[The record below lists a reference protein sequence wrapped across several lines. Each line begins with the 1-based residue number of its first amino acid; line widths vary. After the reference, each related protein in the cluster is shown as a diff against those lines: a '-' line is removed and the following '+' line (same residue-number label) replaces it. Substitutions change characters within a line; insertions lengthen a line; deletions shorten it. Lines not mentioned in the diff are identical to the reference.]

1 MHLGDEKLRRYLR
14 KVTADLREARRH
26 IDEMEQREREPIAI
40 VGMAC
45 RYPGGVSSPAELWD
59 LVASGTDAIG
69 ELPENRGW
77 DVERLYDP
85 DPDHT
90 GTTYSRHGGFL
101 YDCGDFDAEFF
112 SIGPRE
118 ALAMDPQQRILLECA
133 WETVESA
140 GIDPASLVG
149 SRTGVFAGV
158 MHNDYGVGNV
168 PSELEG
174 YRATGIEDSVISGRV
189 SYTLGLEGPA
199 VSLDTAC
206 SSSLVT
212 VHLASQALRLGE
224 CDLALAGG
232 VMVFATP
239 DAFIEFSRQRG
250 LSADGRCKSF
260 SAGADGIGWAE
271 GVGLLMLERLSQ
283 ARRNGHRVLAL
294 VRGSAVNQDGAS
306 NGLTAPNGPS
316 QERVI
321 RQALASAGLTP
332 SEIDAVEAHGTGTP
346 LGDPIEAQAL
356 LATYGQGRSGDPVWL
371 GALKSNIG
379 HSAAASG
386 VGGIIKM
393 VQALRHGEL
402 PRTLHAEE
410 LSPHVDWSEGE
421 VRLLSSPVSWP
432 AGERVRRAGVSSFG
446 VSGTN
451 AHVILEEAPPLEA
464 ASPAEETAGGGQPAE
479 ATTTATASA
488 PAADEPAVGATAPAD
503 VSAVGATAPADESAG
518 GAAPAASG
526 QLPFLVSAATGEA
539 LTAQAARLAAHLED
553 RPEIGLDGLAAALA
567 LGRARLAQRAVV
579 VSGERAE
586 LIHSLEALARGE
598 ATEGIVQ
605 GLAAGGRKVAF
616 LFSGQG
622 SQWAGMGRE
631 LWDCAP
637 VFAEQMQACAEALGA
652 HCEWS
657 LEEVLRGEDGAR
669 AFERVDVVQ
678 PALFAVMVSLAAL
691 WRSFG
696 VEPAV
701 VVGHSQGEIAAAY
714 VAGGLSLDDAARVV
728 ALRSRALAEELSGRG
743 GMVSVSLPAAQV
755 EEDLKEWGQRISL
768 AVVNGPSSVVVAG
781 EPDALRELLS
791 RYQAREVRAREIP
804 VDYASHSVQ
813 IETIQER
820 LARDLATIAPRSGEI
835 PFHSTTTGGLLD
847 TSELDAA
854 YWYTNLRQ
862 TVHFHE
868 ATRALL
874 EGSIT
879 TFVEMSPHPV
889 LTMAVEETIEAYGA
903 EPGSEPGA
911 VAAIGSLRREQGGL
925 ERFLLSL
932 AEAWAH
938 GVEVDWGA
946 LLDRERAKDVEL
958 PSYAFQRKHYWLSS
972 RAGPTDA
979 NALGQASAEHPLLGA
994 AMAAAGEQEGWFF
1007 TGRIS
1012 LQSHPWLRDHA
1023 AMESVLLPG
1032 TAFLELALA
1041 AGERAASPL
1050 VDELTLERPLLIAE
1064 DEAVHLQLSI
1074 AEPDEAGKRAFEIYS
1089 RPQAAA
1095 EEEAGGEQQWTRHAS
1110 GTLGADEERSLP
1122 GKELREFA
1130 ERAWPPEGAREI
1142 ETDFLYDRLAEVGYN
1157 YGPSFQ
1163 GLRSAWRLGEE
1174 IYAEIALDED
1184 SASQAA
1190 GFALHPALSDSA
1202 LHTALL
1208 SALDGKQGGEVGVPF
1223 SFGGVHLY
1231 CQGARALRVRLRG
1244 EGEAFNVSALDES
1257 GAPVFE
1263 IAALQTRVIDQSQL
1277 RAARRTSHESLFEL
1291 GWSELQGQAS
1301 PNGAQ
1306 LHASM
1311 LGEGEGVDGAWIE
1324 LERHADLEALE
1335 AAIEAGAAVPE
1346 LVLLDARAIVADAAL
1361 ESSLDGGLS
1370 IDRDHDLAAGVRMAT
1385 ARLLALAR
1393 AWVASTPLAEARLLL
1408 MTQGA
1413 VAATAG
1419 EAPNLLQAALVGLLR
1434 SAQSE
1439 NPGRFGVVDLD
1450 TSEASRGAAL
1460 YGALT
1465 SEEPELAL
1473 RAGALLAP
1481 RLQRA
1486 ATPPQKQALEPF
1498 DPDGTVLITGG
1509 TGGLGALLATHLVS
1523 SHGAR
1528 HLVLASRSGERSDS
1542 ARALAAELR
1551 ELGCEV
1557 RIAACDVSDRAQ
1569 VERLIAEI
1577 PAEHPL
1583 TTAIQ
1588 ASGVLDDGLLETM
1601 DEESLFRVMIPK
1613 VDAAI
1618 NLHELTL
1625 QAPRL
1630 RELIL
1635 FSSASSAVGSPG
1647 QSNYAA
1653 ANAFLDALSA
1663 YRRAQGLPSLALAWG
1678 TWEQSTGMTRTLS
1691 ESDRARIARVGISS
1705 ISDEEGL
1712 ELFDISRGLD
1722 EALLVP
1728 MRMDPAGLRGQAKA
1742 GTLLPVLRG
1751 LVRMPARRAAD
1762 AKGSLARK
1770 LADTPEAEW
1779 DAIVA
1784 ELVRGHV
1791 AGVLGHDSADSV
1803 DPRRAFKELGFDS
1816 LGAVDLRN
1824 RLNQASGL
1832 KLPSTL
1838 IFDYPTPSAV
1848 AGFLRSKIE
1857 GTTRA
1862 APRAKRSAV
1871 RTDEPIAIVGMSCR
1885 YPGGVS
1891 SPDALW
1897 ELVTS
1902 EVDAIGEFPDDRGW
1916 DLERLFDPDPDNPGT
1931 SYSRRGG
1938 FLYDAGDFDADF
1950 FSIGPREAL
1959 AMDPQQRLLLE
1970 ASWEAFEDAGV
1981 DPLSL
1986 RGSLT
1991 GVFTGVMY
1999 QDYATNA
2006 GPVPA
2011 ELEGYLGTGSAGSV
2025 VSGRLA
2031 YTYGL
2036 EGPAVSVDTACS
2048 SSLVAIHLACQA
2060 LRAGECELALAGGVT
2075 VLSSPGL
2082 FVAFSRQRGLAV
2094 DGRCKSFGAGADGA
2108 GFSDGAGLILL
2119 EPLSDARR
2127 HGHRVLGLVRGS
2139 AVNQDGASNGLTAPN
2154 GPSQERVIRQ
2164 ALDSAGLSAGDVQ
2177 VVEGHGTGTTL
2188 GDPIEAQALLA
2199 TYGQE
2204 RAGAPLWL
2212 GSVKSNIGHT
2222 QAAAGVAGVIKMVQA
2237 MRHGLLPK
2245 TLHADEPS
2253 PLVDWSEGEVRLL
2266 SEQAPW
2272 ENESG
2277 PRRAAVSS
2285 FGISGT
2291 NAHVILE
2298 ETPLAR
2304 EDAPAQQPRAANAP
2318 LLAEL
2323 ESLPFLVSAANAD
2336 ALAAQAASLAAHL
2349 RARPEPELAGVAGAL
2364 ALDRARLS
2372 HRGVVL
2378 AGDAQTLAA
2387 SLDALA
2393 RGESSDGIFRTAP
2406 AAGREGARVAF
2417 LFSGQGSQWPGMG
2430 AGLYRAFPVFAD
2442 ALDEVCAAL
2451 DGHLERSL
2459 KELMFAVEDS
2469 EEASL
2474 LGRTQFTQP
2483 ALFALEVALYRLV
2496 SSFALKPDFLMGHSI
2511 GELSAAHA
2519 AGVLSL
2525 EDACT
2530 LVAARGRLMG
2540 ALPDGGAMAATN
2552 VTEQEA
2558 LESLAGYEGRLGLAA
2573 VNGPRAVVVSGEEQ
2587 ALAEWE
2593 GAFAGE
2599 GRKLTRLRVSHAF
2612 HSRLMEPML
2621 EELTAL
2627 ASGLAFAEPKLPIVS
2642 NVSGAALSVEQAT
2655 SPAYWAEHVRRTVRF
2670 HDGVRFLAEAG
2681 VSRFL
2686 ELGPDGVLSAMAHD
2700 CLDDEQAPA
2709 GRSLLASSLRARRP
2723 ESRELLGLLAQADV
2737 HGVDV
2742 DWGAL
2747 FHEAGANRVELPTY
2761 AFQRRRYWLTS
2772 RAGATDAG
2780 SLGQS
2785 SAEHPLLGSAMA
2797 LAGEGEG
2804 WLFTGRVSL
2813 KTHPWIADHAVMGQA
2828 LMPGTGFLE
2837 LALSAGERVGAAIL
2851 EELTLE
2857 QPLLLGEEGAVQVQL
2872 SISEPDEE
2880 GRRALAIYARPEGS
2894 LGEEELEHE
2903 AWTRHAAGALVTT
2916 AEGALDEHPGAPA
2929 AAELEALAQEAWP
2942 PAGAQELDTEF
2953 LYDRLAEAGYNYGP
2967 VFQGLRAAW
2976 SHGEDLYA
2984 EVAVEPDED
2993 AGRDGFAIHP
3003 ALLDAALHSAFLGA
3017 LHDGELGELEVPFA
3031 FSGVRLLGRGA
3042 SALRVRLAVA
3052 AGRSEPSLLA
3062 LDEAGAPVLSVQAL
3076 QTRAI
3081 DRDRLKGARPA
3092 SQEALFEL
3100 RWAELQ
3106 SASPNGS
3113 RLHAAVLG
3121 GGASRLEGAGVEL
3134 MRYQSLQRLELALE
3148 TGAAPPELVL
3158 LEASSIVEHPDA
3170 AAGAEEVAASRVA
3183 GGELAV
3189 EEVVGGQVPG
3199 EELAGEV
3206 RRIAARAL
3214 ELFQAWIASE
3224 RLSEAKLVLVTDGA
3238 LAVRRRETPSLAQAA
3253 LVGLVRSARAEH
3265 PTRFGLLDLDTSEA
3279 SRDALYGALSSDE
3292 SELALREGALY
3303 APRMGRAAAPVEPA
3317 AIPLEADRTV
3327 LITGGT
3333 GGLGALLARHLAA
3346 QGARRLLLAS
3356 RSGEAAAGAGELAL
3370 ELRELGCEV
3379 RIVACDVSRREQ
3391 LEELLGSVAG
3401 EHPLGLV
3408 VHTAGVLDDATIETL
3423 DGERLARV
3431 LAPKVD
3437 GAIHLHELT
3446 ARADGVE
3453 LVLFSSAAATVGSP
3467 GQGNYAAA
3475 NAFLDALAAHRRAL
3489 GLAGLSLAWGAWDQ
3503 AGGGMTETLGE
3514 VDRARLARVGI
3525 LPLSAEQGLDLFD
3538 LARTLEEPLLVP
3550 VRLDTAALRAQAK
3563 AGMLPPVLQALIRMP
3578 ARRVSDTKG
3587 SLTSRLGDAPES
3599 EWDAILA
3606 ELVRGHVA
3614 GVLGHASAEAVD
3626 PQRAFKEL
3634 GFDSLAAVELRNRLG
3649 QATALKLP
3657 STLIFDY
3664 PTPAAVAGFLR
3675 SKAQG
3680 AGGASAVPAR
3690 RAVRTDEPIAIVG
3703 MSCRFPGGVASP
3715 EDLWQLVAEGRDA
3728 IGDFPS
3734 DRGWDVERLYDPDP
3748 DRSGTTY
3755 TRSGGFLYDAGEFDA
3770 DFFSIG
3776 PREALAMDPQQRLLL
3791 EVAWEAFEDA
3801 GVDPASLKGS
3811 QTGVFTGVMYG
3822 DYGTNVGPV
3831 PAEVEGYLGIGSTGS
3846 VVSGRLAYMFGLEG
3860 PAMTIDTACSSSL
3873 VAMHLASQALHS
3885 GECDLALAGGVTVIS
3900 HPGVFVSFSRQR
3912 GLSPDGRCKS
3922 FGAEAD
3928 GVGWGEGVG
3937 LLLLERLSDA
3947 QRHGHRVL
3955 GLVRGSAVNQ
3965 DGASNGLTAPNGPSQ
3980 VRVIRQALASAG
3992 LSSGDVHAV
4001 EAHGTGTTLGDPVEA
4016 QALLATYGQ
4025 ERDGAAPLWLGS
4037 VKSNIGHTQAAA
4049 GVAGVIKMVEAMR
4062 HGVLPRTLHAEVP
4075 SAHVD
4080 WSEGEVRLLS
4090 EPAPWEVN
4098 GTPRRAGVSSFGIS
4112 GTNAH
4117 VILEEPPREQV
4128 QPALPP
4134 GADGDAAAVASPGV
4148 LPFLVSASS
4157 REALAGQAARLGE
4170 FVSADPEL
4178 DPRQLAGALA
4188 LDRARLSHRAVVVAE
4203 EREEL
4208 LAGLSALE
4216 REGGIDNLF
4225 RGVSNSGRVAFLFSG
4240 QGSQWAGMGSE
4251 LHRAFPVFADTL
4263 DEVCGVLDVHLQRPL
4278 QELLFAAKGS
4288 EEEVLLG
4295 RTQFTQPALFAI
4307 EVALFKLVSSFGVKP
4322 DFLLGHSIGELSA
4335 AFVAGVFSLEDACA
4349 LVAARGR
4356 LMGALPDG
4364 GAMAAVISSEREVL
4378 ASLDGFADRL
4388 SVAAVNAP
4396 QGVVVSGDG
4405 EALAEWE
4412 ASLGDRKVTRLR
4424 VSHAFHSRLMD
4435 PMLEELEAVIDGLS
4449 PHEPSIPIVSN
4460 VTGEVLS
4467 AQDAGS
4473 AGYWAGHVRR
4483 TVRFCDGVR
4492 FLHAAGVT
4500 RFLELGPDG
4509 VLSALTHQCLDHDA
4523 ADGVADGATG
4533 GVADGATGGMA
4544 DGAMEG
4550 AAHGEIL
4557 IVSSLRARR
4566 PETRELLGFL
4576 AQAHVHGVDVDWGAL
4591 LGRAQRARVELPTY
4605 AFQRRHY
4612 WLEGATG
4619 ATDAGSLGMGAG
4631 EHPLLS
4637 TALHLAGDRDGWL
4650 FTGRLSLKSHPWL
4663 KDHAVMEQILMPGTG
4678 FLDLALA
4685 AAERVGARLVEELT
4699 LERPMLFSDDGAVQ
4713 VQLSVAEPDEEG
4725 RRAIAIYSRA
4735 QDSLGEQ
4742 PEIEEWT
4749 RHASGMLGEGESPPE
4764 LDELARQT
4772 WPPTGAEELDSE
4784 FLYDRLAEA
4793 GYNYGPAFQGL
4804 RAAWRVGEELYA
4816 EVVLDSEQ
4824 TLDPEPARD
4833 SREAGFAVHPALLDA
4848 ALHTAFLGALD
4859 DGRTSALEVPFSFSG
4874 VRLLG
4879 RGANVLR
4886 VRLAGKEADTPS
4898 LLALDGSGA
4907 PVLSIQT
4914 LETRAID
4921 ESQLRASRSPG
4932 HDALFE
4938 LGWTQLQGDSA
4949 SPNGSLPRVAML
4961 GEGNDEGEGESNG
4974 EGGGAG
4980 RGVEA
4985 AGIELERYGDLA
4997 ALEAA
5002 LEGGAVVPEQVLVDA
5017 RTLAAMATASR
5028 EEPRAQA
5035 SAKLP
5040 DGLAASVRQGATRA
5054 LELLQA
5060 WVASERL
5067 AEARLVLV
5075 TEGAVAV
5082 LEGEAPDLAQA
5093 ALVGLMRSAQS
5104 EHPGRFAL
5112 LDRGVGEPLGG
5123 TLHSVLAS
5131 AEPELAARAGSL
5143 YAPRLARVAASAQEL
5158 PVRSFDTDGTVL
5170 ITGGTGGLG
5179 ALLARH
5185 LVVEHGVLRLLLVSR
5200 SGEAATGAAA
5210 LRAELQ
5216 ELGCEV
5222 RIVPCDVSQAE
5233 PLRELLAAV
5242 PAEHPLSAVV
5252 HTAGVLDDG
5261 VIESLDSERLAR
5273 TMAPKVDAAVN
5284 LHELIGATELILF
5297 SSAAATVGS
5306 PGQGNYAAANAF
5318 LDALAAHRRARG
5330 LPGTSLAWGAW
5341 DQATGMTETLGDA
5354 DRARFE
5360 RLGITPLSGERGLEL
5375 FDLARSVD
5383 RALLVPMQLDT
5394 AALRTQAK
5402 AGMLPAVLQGLIRMP
5417 ARRASDA
5424 EGALSARLA
5433 AAPEPEWDAIV
5444 LGLVRSQVAGVL
5456 GHDTADAVDPQ
5467 RAFKDLGFDS
5477 LAAVELR
5484 NRLGQA
5490 TAMKLPSTLIF
5501 DHPTPAAVARLI
5513 RAKLPREGAARPA
5526 IDEGLD
5532 RLEALLPSLAS
5543 DNDEQARV
5551 KVRLQA
5557 LTRRVETLLLDGAHA
5572 EAEAE
5577 EDMAEALESA
5587 SDDEV
5592 FALLDK
5598 RRGGPDN
5605 DTDEMEAR

>member
-1 MHLGDEKLRRYLR
+1 MSDSSVHLGDDKLRRYLK

-40 VGMAC
+40 VGMSC
-45 RYPGGVSSPAELWD
+45 RYPGGVASPEQLWE
-59 LVASGTDAIG
+59 LVAAGTDAIG

-101 YDCGDFDAEFF
+101 YDSGEFDAEFF

-133 WETVESA
+133 WETFESA
-140 GIDPASLVG
+140 GIDPASLAG

-158 MHNDYGVGNV
+158 MHNDYGVGTGPV
-168 PSELEG
+168 PGELEG
-174 YRATGIEDSVISGRV
+174 YRATGIEDSVISGRLA
-189 SYTLGLEGPA
+189 YTFGLEGPA

-212 VHLASQALRLGE
+212 IHLASQALRLGE

-232 VMVFATP
+232 VTVFATP
-239 DAFIEFSRQRG
+239 TAFIQFSRQRG

-260 SAGADGIGWAE
+260 SADADGIGWAE
-271 GVGLLMLERLSQ
+271 GVGLLMLERLSE

-321 RQALASAGLTP
+321 RQALASAGLSPT
-332 SEIDAVEAHGTGTP
+332 EIDAIEAHGTGTP

-356 LATYGQGRSGDPVWL
+356 LATYGQGRSGRPLWL

-379 HSAAASG
+379 HSAAAAG
-386 VGGIIKM
+386 VAGVIKM
-393 VQALRHGEL
+393 VQSMRHGEL
-402 PRTLHAEE
+402 AQTLHSDEP
-410 LSPHVDWSEGE
+410 SPHVDWTEGD
-421 VRLLSSPVSWP
+421 VRLLSEHRAWERN
-432 AGERVRRAGVSSFG
+432 GEAPRRAGVSSFG

-451 AHVILEEAPPLEA
+451 AHVILEEAPRLEQ
-464 ASPAEETAGGGQPAE
+464 ASPAG
-479 ATTTATASA
+479 
-488 PAADEPAVGATAPAD
+488 
-503 VSAVGATAPADESAG
+503 ESAG
-518 GAAPAASG
+518 VPAPGA
-526 QLPFLVSAATGEA
+526 LPFLVSAATGEA
-539 LTAQAARLAAHLED
+539 LTQQAARLAAHL
-553 RPEIGLDGLAAALA
+553 RRQPEIGLERVAAALA
-567 LGRARLAQRAVV
+567 LGRARLSHRATILA
-579 VSGERAE
+579 GERE
-586 LIHSLEALARGE
+586 QLLRSLDALAREETADGL
-598 ATEGIVQ
+598 VR
-605 GLAAGGRKVAF
+605 GLAGGGRKIAF

-631 LWDCAP
+631 LWDSSP
-637 VFAEQMQACAEALGA
+637 VFAAQMRACADALGA
-652 HCEWS
+652 YCDWS
-657 LEEVLRGEDGAR
+657 LEDVLRGGDGAPSLD
-669 AFERVDVVQ
+669 RVDVVQ

-696 VEPAV
+696 VEPSV

-728 ALRSRALAEELSGRG
+728 VLRSRAIAEEVSGRG
-743 GMVSVSLPAAQV
+743 GMVSVSLPAEQV
-755 EEDLKEWGQRISL
+755 ESDLKEWGERISL

-781 EPDALRELLS
+781 KPEALQELLA
-791 RYQAREVRAREIP
+791 RYEARDVRARTIP
-804 VDYASHSVQ
+804 VDYASHSAQ
-813 IETIQER
+813 IGAIEGR
-820 LARDLATIAPRSGEI
+820 LARELAAIAPRSGEI
-835 PFHSTTTGGLLD
+835 PFHSTTTGALLD
-847 TSELDAA
+847 TAALDGA

-862 TVHFHE
+862 TVRFHE

-874 EGSIT
+874 ESATT

-889 LTMAVEETIEAYGA
+889 LTTAVEETIEAH
-903 EPGSEPGA
+903 GSEPGA
-911 VAAIGSLRREQGGL
+911 VAAIGSLRREQGGF

-932 AEAWAH
+932 AEAWSH
-938 GVEVDWGA
+938 GVEVGWEE
-946 LLDRERAKDVEL
+946 LLDRAHALDVEL
-958 PSYAFQRKHYWLSS
+958 PSYAFQRKRYWLASEAGASDASS
-972 RAGPTDA
+972 
-979 NALGQASAEHPLLGA
+979 LGQVSAEHPLLGA
-994 AMAAAGEQEGWFF
+994 AMALAGEHEGWLF
-1007 TGRIS
+1007 TGRVS
-1012 LQSHPWLRDHA
+1012 LPTHPWLEDHA
-1023 AMESVLLPG
+1023 AMETVLMPG
-1032 TAFLELALA
+1032 TGFLELALA
-1041 AGERAASPL
+1041 VGER
-1050 VDELTLERPLLIAE
+1050 VDSRVVEELTLERPLLLA
-1064 DEAVHLQLSI
+1064 DATAVDVQLSVS
-1074 AEPDEAGKRAFEIYS
+1074 EPDDAGKRSIAIYS
-1089 RPQAAA
+1089 RPQSGF
-1095 EEEAGGEQQWTRHAS
+1095 EEEPDAGEWIRHAS
-1110 GTLGADEERSLP
+1110 GTLASDGEELLASA
-1122 GKELREFA
+1122 ELQAFA
-1130 ERAWPPEGAREI
+1130 GQSWPPEDAEAI
-1142 ETDFLYDRLAEVGYN
+1142 DTDFLYERLADAGYN
-1157 YGPSFQ
+1157 YGPTFQ
-1163 GLRSAWRLGEE
+1163 GLRAAWRAGDEL
-1174 IYAEIALDED
+1174 YAEIALAEEQ
-1184 SASQAA
+1184 ATAA
-1190 GFALHPALSDSA
+1190 GEFGLHPALSDAA

-1208 SALDGKQGGEVGVPF
+1208 GVLDGERDSEVGVPF
-1223 SFGGVHLY
+1223 SFSAVRLY
-1231 CQGARALRVRLRG
+1231 GQGAAALRVRLGGDG
-1244 EGEAFNVSALDES
+1244 ETLSLSALDES
-1257 GAPVFE
+1257 GAPVFAIE
-1263 IAALQTRVIDQSQL
+1263 ALQTRVIDRGQL
-1277 RAARRTSHESLFEL
+1277 QAARRATSIDSLYAYRWVEL
-1291 GWSELQGQAS
+1291 QEAPPDDSELYA
-1301 PNGAQ
+1301 A
-1306 LHASM
+1306 M
-1311 LGEGEGVDGAWIE
+1311 LGDGAPIE
-1324 LERHADLEALE
+1324 APGIVLERYSELAALTAAVEGGAAAPEVVLVDAAAIAGPAAHGSGDGDGEDVSVE
-1335 AAIEAGAAVPE
+1335 AAG
-1346 LVLLDARAIVADAAL
+1346 
-1361 ESSLDGGLS
+1361 S
-1370 IDRDHDLAAGVRMAT
+1370 
-1385 ARLLALAR
+1385 
-1393 AWVASTPLAEARLLL
+1393 
-1408 MTQGA
+1408 A
-1413 VAATAG
+1413 VAATAAVATAASVDADGGLAARVRESTARLLELAQAWIAAPALTEAKLVLVTEKAVAASSG
-1419 EAPNLLQAALVGLLR
+1419 EAPDLSQAALVGLMR

-1439 NPGRFGVVDLD
+1439 HPGRFGVVDLD
-1450 TSEASRGAAL
+1450 GGEGSRGAAL
-1460 YGALT
+1460 QGALT

-1473 RAGALLAP
+1473 REGALYAP
-1481 RLQRA
+1481 RLARTA
-1486 ATPPQKQALEPF
+1486 AQAEADGAEPLASP
-1498 DPDGTVLITGG
+1498 DPEGTVLITGG
-1509 TGGLGALLATHLVS
+1509 TGGLGALLAIHLVES
-1523 SHGAR
+1523 RGVK
-1528 HLVLASRSGERSDS
+1528 HLVLASRSGEKAES
-1542 ARALAAELR
+1542 AKALAAELR
-1551 ELGCEV
+1551 DLGCGV
-1557 RIAACDVSDRAQ
+1557 RIVACDVSDRAQ
-1569 VERLIAEI
+1569 VQELIASI

-1583 TTAIQ
+1583 TTVIQ

-1601 DEESLFRVMIPK
+1601 DEERLFRVMTPK
-1613 VDAAI
+1613 VDAAL

-1625 QAPRL
+1625 QA
-1630 RELIL
+1630 ELAEFIL
-1635 FSSASSAVGSPG
+1635 FSSAAATVGSPG

-1653 ANAFLDALSA
+1653 ANSFLDALSA
-1663 YRRAQGLPSLALAWG
+1663 HRRARGLPALSLAWG
-1678 TWEQSTGMTRTLS
+1678 AWDQSTGMTGTLS
-1691 ESDRARIARVGISS
+1691 EADRARIARVGISS
-1705 ISDEEGL
+1705 LSDELGL
-1712 ELFDISRGLD
+1712 KLFDVARTID
-1722 EALLVP
+1722 ESLLVP
-1728 MRMDPAGLRGQAKA
+1728 MSMDMGALRTQAKA
-1742 GTLLPVLRG
+1742 GMLPPVLRG
-1751 LVRMPARRAAD
+1751 LVRMGPRRASE

-1770 LADTPEAEW
+1770 LAEAPESEW
-1779 DAIVA
+1779 EAIVA

-1791 AGVLGHDSADSV
+1791 AGVLGHDSPEAV
-1803 DPRRAFKELGFDS
+1803 DPQRAFKELGFDS
-1816 LGAVDLRN
+1816 LGAVELRN

-1848 AGFLRSKIE
+1848 AAFLRLKIE
-1857 GTTRA
+1857 GA
-1862 APRAKRSAV
+1862 SSGAPRARRSTT

-1885 YPGGVS
+1885 YPGGVA
-1891 SPDALW
+1891 SPEDLW
-1897 ELVTS
+1897 ELIAS

-1938 FLYDAGDFDADF
+1938 FLYDAGEFDADF

-1981 DPLSL
+1981 DPLGL

-1999 QDYATNA
+1999 GDYGMNA

-2060 LRAGECELALAGGVT
+2060 LRAGECDLALAGGVT
-2075 VLSSPGL
+2075 VLSDPGL
-2082 FVAFSRQRGLAV
+2082 FIGFSRQRGLAV

-2108 GFSDGAGLILL
+2108 GFSDGAGLILV
-2119 EPLSDARR
+2119 ERLSDAQR
-2127 HGHRVLGLVRGS
+2127 HGHRILGLVRGS

-2164 ALDSAGLSAGDVQ
+2164 ALASAGLSPGDVH
-2177 VVEGHGTGTTL
+2177 VVEGHGTGTSL

-2204 RAGAPLWL
+2204 RDGAAPLWL

-2222 QAAAGVAGVIKMVQA
+2222 QAAAGVAGVIKMIQA
-2237 MRHGLLPK
+2237 MRHGVLPK

-2266 SEQAPW
+2266 SEPAPW
-2272 ENESG
+2272 EVNG
-2277 PRRAAVSS
+2277 TPRRAAVSS

-2298 ETPLAR
+2298 ETPPAR
-2304 EDAPAQQPRAANAP
+2304 EDAPAREPPSADAP

-2323 ESLPFLVSAANAD
+2323 ESLPFLLSAASAEG
-2336 ALAAQAASLAAHL
+2336 LAAQGASLAAHL
-2349 RARPEPELAGVAGAL
+2349 RARPELDPRGVAAAL

-2378 AGDAQTLAA
+2378 AGEPEALAA
-2387 SLDALA
+2387 SLEALA
-2393 RGESSDGIFRTAP
+2393 RGESADGIFRTAP
-2406 AAGREGARVAF
+2406 GGEEGAKVAF

-2430 AGLYRAFPVFAD
+2430 AGLYRAFPVFAR
-2442 ALDEVCAAL
+2442 ALDEACAAL
-2451 DGHLERSL
+2451 DVRLGRSL
-2459 KELMFAVEDS
+2459 QELMFAAEGS
-2469 EEASL
+2469 AEASL
-2474 LGRTQFTQP
+2474 LGQTQYTQP
-2483 ALFALEVALYRLV
+2483 ALFALEVALHRLV
-2496 SSFALKPDFLMGHSI
+2496 SSFGLRPDFLMGHSI
-2511 GELSAAHA
+2511 GELTAAHV

-2540 ALPDGGAMAATN
+2540 ALPGGGAMAAASAG
-2552 VTEQEA
+2552 EQETLA
-2558 LESLAGYEGRLGLAA
+2558 SLAGFEGRLELAA

-2587 ALAEWE
+2587 ALSEWE

-2599 GRKLTRLRVSHAF
+2599 SRKLTRLRVSHAF
-2612 HSRLMEPML
+2612 HSRLMDPML
-2621 EELTAL
+2621 EELTEL
-2627 ASGLAFAEPKLPIVS
+2627 ARGLAFAEPRLPIVS
-2642 NVSGAALSVEQAT
+2642 NVSGAVLSAEQAT
-2655 SPAYWAEHVRRTVRF
+2655 SATYWAEHVRRTVRF
-2670 HDGVRFLAEAG
+2670 HDGVRFLAQAG
-2681 VSRFL
+2681 VNRFL

-2700 CLDDEQAPA
+2700 CLEEEAA
-2709 GRSLLASSLRARRP
+2709 ERALLASSMRARRP
-2723 ESRELLGLLAQADV
+2723 ESSELLSLLAQAHV
-2737 HGVDV
+2737 HSVDV

-2747 FHEAGANRVELPTY
+2747 FDSSVARGVELPTY
-2761 AFQRRRYWLTS
+2761 AFQRRHYWLTS

-2797 LAGEGEG
+2797 LAGEREG

-2813 KTHPWIADHAVMGQA
+2813 RSHPWIADHAVMGQA

-2872 SISEPDEE
+2872 SVAEPDEQ
-2880 GRRALAIYARPEGS
+2880 GRRAFAIYSRPESS
-2894 LGEEELEHE
+2894 LGEELELE
-2903 AWTRHAAGALVTT
+2903 AWTRHAAGTLVTT
-2916 AEGALDEHPGAPA
+2916 GEGSSGRSAGADA
-2929 AAELEALAQEAWP
+2929 AAELEAFAGQAWP
-2942 PAGAQELDTEF
+2942 PPGARELDTEF

-2976 SHGEDLYA
+2976 RHGEDLYA
-2984 EVAVEPDED
+2984 EVAIEPDED
-2993 AGRDGFAIHP
+2993 AGLDGFAIHP
-3003 ALLDAALHSAFLGA
+3003 ALLDGALHSAFLGA
-3017 LHDGELGELEVPFA
+3017 LHDGEAGALEVPFA
-3031 FSGVRLLGRGA
+3031 FSGVRLLGHGA
-3042 SALRVRLAVA
+3042 NVLRVRLAA
-3052 AGRSEPSLLA
+3052 AGQSEPSLLA
-3062 LDEAGAPVLSVQAL
+3062 LDESGSPVLSVQAL

-3081 DRDRLKGARPA
+3081 DRDRLKEARPA
-3092 SQEALFEL
+3092 SQESLFEL

-3113 RLHAAVLG
+3113 SLHAAVLG
-3121 GGASRLEGAGVEL
+3121 GGASHLEGAGVEL

-3158 LEASSIVEHPDA
+3158 LEASSIVERPDV
-3170 AAGAEEVAASRVA
+3170 AAGVEEEEGVSSRTADEDAVPPRA
-3183 GGELAV
+3183 GGE
-3189 EEVVGGQVPG
+3189 Q
-3199 EELAGEV
+3199 LAGDV
-3206 RRIAARAL
+3206 RRIAAGAL

-3224 RLSEAKLVLVTDGA
+3224 RMSEARLVLVTDGA
-3238 LAVRRRETPSLAQAA
+3238 LAVAPEEAPNLAQAA
-3253 LVGLVRSARAEH
+3253 LAGLVRSARAEH
-3265 PTRFGLLDLDTSEA
+3265 PTRFGLLDLDASEVPRG
-3279 SRDALYGALSSDE
+3279 SLYGALTSE
-3292 SELALREGALY
+3292 EPELALRGGSLY
-3303 APRMGRAAAPVEPA
+3303 APRIGRTSAPGEPA
-3317 AIPLEADRTV
+3317 SAPLDGDRTV

-3333 GGLGALLARHLAA
+3333 GGLGALLARRLAA
-3346 QGARRLLLAS
+3346 RGARRLLLAS
-3356 RSGEAAAGAGELAL
+3356 RGGEAAAGASELTL

-3379 RIVACDVSRREQ
+3379 RIVPCDVSRREQ
-3391 LEELLGSVAG
+3391 LEELLGSVEP

-3408 VHTAGVLDDATIETL
+3408 VHTAGVLDDGTIETL

-3446 ARADGVE
+3446 ARQGDVE

-3475 NAFLDALAAHRRAL
+3475 NAFLDALAAHRRAQ
-3489 GLAGLSLAWGAWDQ
+3489 GLRGQSLAWGAWYQ

-3514 VDRARLARVGI
+3514 GDRARLARVGI
-3525 LPLSAEQGLDLFD
+3525 VPLSAEQGLDLFD
-3538 LARTLEEPLLVP
+3538 LARTLEQALLVP

-3563 AGMLPPVLQALIRMP
+3563 AGMLPAVLQGLIRMP
-3578 ARRVSDTKG
+3578 ARRASEVKG
-3587 SLTSRLGDAPES
+3587 SLASRLGDAPES
-3599 EWDAILA
+3599 EWDAILV

-3614 GVLGHASAEAVD
+3614 GVLGHASPAAVD

-3657 STLIFDY
+3657 STLIFDH
-3664 PTPAAVAGFLR
+3664 PTPAAVAGLLR

-3680 AGGASAVPAR
+3680 AGGSSAVRAR
-3690 RAVRTDEPIAIVG
+3690 RAVSTEEPIAIVG

-3715 EDLWQLVAEGRDA
+3715 EDLWELLAEGRDA
-3728 IGDFPS
+3728 IGEFPA

-3748 DRSGTTY
+3748 DRSGRTY

-3791 EVAWEAFEDA
+3791 EASWEAFEDA

-3846 VVSGRLAYMFGLEG
+3846 VVSGRLAYVFGLEG

-3885 GECDLALAGGVTVIS
+3885 GECDLALAGGVTVMS
-3900 HPGVFVSFSRQR
+3900 NPGVFVSFSRQR

-3922 FGAEAD
+3922 FGAGAD

-3980 VRVIRQALASAG
+3980 ERVIRQALASAG
-3992 LSSGDVHAV
+3992 LSTGDVHAV
-4001 EAHGTGTTLGDPVEA
+4001 EAHGTGTSLGDPIEA

-4025 ERDGAAPLWLGS
+4025 ERSGAPLWLGS

-4049 GVAGVIKMVEAMR
+4049 GVAGVIKMVQAMR
-4062 HGVLPRTLHAEVP
+4062 HGVLPKTLHAEDP
-4075 SAHVD
+4075 SPHVD

-4090 EPAPWEVN
+4090 EPAPWERN
-4098 GTPRRAGVSSFGIS
+4098 GTARRAGVSSFGIS

-4117 VILEEPPREQV
+4117 VILEEPPSVER
-4128 QPALPP
+4128 
-4134 GADGDAAAVASPGV
+4134 ASPVPAPEAELDEAAHEGSGV

-4157 REALAGQAARLGE
+4157 GAALAGQAAQLGE
-4170 FVSADPEL
+4170 FLNVDPEL

-4188 LDRARLSHRAVVVAE
+4188 LDRAHLAHRAVVVAN

-4208 LAGLSALE
+4208 LAGLAALE
-4216 REGGIDNLF
+4216 RGGTGEGLF
-4225 RGVSNSGRVAFLFSG
+4225 RGVSSSGRVAFLFSG

-4251 LHRAFPVFADTL
+4251 LHRDFPVFADAL
-4263 DEVCGVLDVHLQRPL
+4263 DEVCGVLDGHLGRPL
-4278 QELLFAAKGS
+4278 KELLFATEGS
-4288 EEEVLLG
+4288 EEEMLLG
-4295 RTQFTQPALFAI
+4295 RTQFTQPALFAL

-4335 AFVAGVFSLEDACA
+4335 ALVAGVFSLEDACT

-4364 GAMAAVISSEREVL
+4364 GAMAAVMASEQEVL
-4378 ASLDGFADRL
+4378 DSLAGLGDRL

-4396 QGVVVSGDG
+4396 EGVVVSGEEG
-4405 EALAEWE
+4405 ALAEWE

-4424 VSHAFHSRLMD
+4424 VSHAFHSHLID
-4435 PMLEELEAVIDGLS
+4435 PMLEELEGLIAGLS

-4467 AQDAGS
+4467 AQDAAS

-4483 TVRFCDGVR
+4483 AVRFCDGVR
-4492 FLHAAGVT
+4492 LLRAAGVT

-4523 ADGVADGATG
+4523 TAGTAD
-4533 GVADGATGGMA
+4533 
-4544 DGAMEG
+4544 
-4550 AAHGEIL
+4550 GEIL
-4557 IVSSLRARR
+4557 VASSLRARR
-4566 PETRELLGFL
+4566 PEARELLGFL
-4576 AQAHVHGVDVDWGAL
+4576 AQAHVHGVGVDWKPL
-4591 LGRAQRARVELPTY
+4591 LGEAQRAHVELPTY

-4619 ATDAGSLGMGAG
+4619 ATDAASLGLGAG
-4631 EHPLLS
+4631 EHPLLG
-4637 TALHLAGDRDGWL
+4637 AAQRLAGDRDGWL

-4685 AAERVGARLVEELT
+4685 AAERVGAKLVEELT

-4735 QDSLGEQ
+4735 QDAFGEQ
-4742 PEIEEWT
+4742 PEAEDWT
-4749 RHASGMLGEGESPPE
+4749 RHASGILADADGGSSAELGE
-4764 LDELARQT
+4764 LAGQT
-4772 WPPTGAEELDSE
+4772 WPPAGAEELDTE
-4784 FLYDRLAEA
+4784 FLYDRLAEG
-4793 GYNYGPAFQGL
+4793 GYNYGPTFQGL
-4804 RAAWRVGEELYA
+4804 RSAWRVGDELYA
-4816 EVVLDSEQ
+4816 EVVLDSEPA
-4824 TLDPEPARD
+4824 PEGEQSQD
-4833 SREAGFAVHPALLDA
+4833 SQAAGFAVHPALLDA
-4848 ALHTAFLGALD
+4848 ALHAKFLGALD
-4859 DGRTSALEVPFSFSG
+4859 GGQASALEVPFSFSG
-4874 VRLLG
+4874 VRLLA
-4879 RGANVLR
+4879 RGASVLR
-4886 VRLAGKEADTPS
+4886 VRLAGKDGDTPS
-4898 LLALDGSGA
+4898 LLALDGRGA
-4907 PVLSIQT
+4907 PALSVQT
-4914 LETRAID
+4914 LDTRAID
-4921 ESQLRASRSPG
+4921 QSQLRVSRSSG

-4938 LGWTQLQGDSA
+4938 LRWTPVQGDGVSA
-4949 SPNGSLPRVAML
+4949 NGSLPRAVTL
-4961 GEGNDEGEGESNG
+4961 GWDVSDS
-4974 EGGGAG
+4974 AG
-4980 RGVEA
+4980 RGVEV
-4985 AGIELERYGDLA
+4985 AGVELELERYRDLA
-4997 ALEAA
+4997 ALQGA
-5002 LEGGAVVPEQVLVDA
+5002 LAGGAAAPEHVLVDA
-5017 RTLAAMATASR
+5017 RALAELAVSSHG
-5028 EEPRAQA
+5028 EPDAQA
-5035 SAKLP
+5035 SARLP
-5040 DGLAASVRQGATRA
+5040 DGLAAGVHRGATRV

-5060 WVASERL
+5060 WIASEPL
-5067 AEARLVLV
+5067 AQARLVLV

-5082 LEGEAPDLAQA
+5082 LEEEAPDLSQA
-5093 ALVGLMRSAQS
+5093 ALVGLIRSAQS

-5123 TLHSVLAS
+5123 SLHGALRSE
-5131 AEPELAARAGSL
+5131 EPELATRAGAL
-5143 YAPRLARVAASAQEL
+5143 YAPRLARVSAPAQEL
-5158 PVRSFDTDGTVL
+5158 QAKPFDADGTVM

-5179 ALLARH
+5179 ALVARH
-5185 LVVEHGVLRLLLVSR
+5185 LVLEHGVQRLLLVSR
-5200 SGEAATGAAA
+5200 SGEAAEGAPA

-5222 RIVPCDVSQAE
+5222 RIAACDVSQAE
-5233 PLRELLAAV
+5233 PLRELLVAVSAA
-5242 PAEHPLSAVV
+5242 HPLSAVV

-5261 VIESLDSERLAR
+5261 VIESLDGERLAR

-5284 LHELIGATELILF
+5284 LHELIGSAELILF

-5318 LDALAAHRRARG
+5318 LDALAAYRHTRG
-5330 LPGTSLAWGAW
+5330 LPGMSLAWGAW
-5341 DQATGMTETLGDA
+5341 DQATGMTETLGDG

-5360 RLGITPLSGERGLEL
+5360 RLGISPLSGERGLEL
-5375 FDLARSVD
+5375 FDLARPVD
-5383 RALLVPMQLDT
+5383 RALLVPMQLDMPG
-5394 AALRTQAK
+5394 LRAQAK
-5402 AGMLPAVLQGLIRMP
+5402 MGMLPAVLHGLIRMP
-5417 ARRASDA
+5417 ARRASDTQ
-5424 EGALSARLA
+5424 GALSARLA

-5444 LGLVRSQVAGVL
+5444 AELVRSQVAGVL
-5456 GHDTADAVDPQ
+5456 GHATADAVDPQ

-5490 TAMKLPSTLIF
+5490 TGMKLPSTLIF
-5501 DHPTPAAVARLI
+5501 DHPTPAAVAKLL
-5513 RAKLPREGAARPA
+5513 RAKLPRDGAARPA

-5551 KVRLQA
+5551 KTRLQA
-5557 LTRRVETLLLDGAHA
+5557 LTRRVEALLEDGAYGDVPTPA
-5572 EAEAE
+5572 DI
-5577 EDMAEALESA
+5577 EDVLDSA
-5587 SDDEV
+5587 TDDEV
-5592 FALLDK
+5592 FALLDR
-5598 RRGGPDN
+5598 RRGEDN
-5605 DTDEMEAR
+5605 TTGETETR